1 MKPTHLMKAFRDF
14 ARTGRV
20 SREALADFMRE
31 GLVAVDEYG
40 SPTLTSHGVVGHSRP
55 FSQFTLHNLDRG
67 VWP

>member
-14 ARTGRV
+14 ARTGRA
-20 SREALADFMRE
+20 SREALADFIRE

-40 SPTLTSHGVVGHSRP
+40 SPTLTSHGVD
-55 FSQFTLHNLDRG
+55 TLHNLNRG